1 MELWHTPTLE
11 MYKELMA
18 ELKEENYMW
27 LDGTEIS
34 LDYIKPFE
42 RKGSKLVIGVDE
54 NTKYLNYADVACY
67 EKWHENVPII
77 EYKAENKLPDFA
89 KKWLQWCKEN
99 EKCLSDALDT
109 AVYFINVVLNDFA
122 ELENLRQTHEDVCRW
137 LRKNRLE
144 NEDLFAKAWIDFK
157 TYRVKLG
164 NLYINQY
171 DFDLYG
177 VSENAFRK
185 FYDKQEADNVA
196 KLVGGKVEE
205 L

>member
-1 MELWHTPTLE
+1 MKLWHTPTLE
-11 MYKELMA
+11 AYKELMA
-18 ELKEENYMW
+18 ELKEKNYKW
-27 LDGTEIS
+27 YDGNEPS

-54 NTKYLNYADVACY
+54 DTKYLFYADIAY
-67 EKWHENVPII
+67 YGKWYPNETII
-77 EYKAENKLPDFA
+77 EYKVENKLPDFA
-89 KKWLQWCKEN
+89 KKWLQWCKEHK
-99 EKCLSDALDT
+99 KCLSFALDIET
-109 AVYFINVVLNDFA
+109 YFINVVLNDFA

-144 NEDLFAKAWIDFK
+144 NENLFAKAWINFK

-171 DFDLYG
+171 NADMYG
-177 VSENAFRK
+177 VSENDFRK